1 MVCVGIDVAK
11 DKHDCCPGPHEVR
24 IQCPAISNENQLSRK
39 DFVLSIS
46 PLVCYIVLAAICN
59 NKQKEGFFMSSQPQ
73 KPHPPQAPPSS
84 PETWITA
91 AEAAAALHLSLRT
104 VLSRAASGKLPAKI
118 PNDIPFTY
126 DGKPAHS
133 FHKSTSFCNYSVVV
147 CSSTL
152 LYSPHFYLYPH
163 CSFLLSGRSKCG
175 LHADV
180 VVRRSEV
187 DR

>member
-1 MVCVGIDVAK
+1 MDICILVGNVIPDRRPAEFRALRCHFFSLPQIRLLSPGGIDLGCRLFHLHRPGK
-11 DKHDCCPGPHEVR
+11 YHCPGPPEVR
-24 IQCPAISNENQLSRK
+24 IQCPAISNENQLSHK

-118 PNDIPFTY
+118 
-126 DGKPAHS
+126 
-133 FHKSTSFCNYSVVV
+133 
-147 CSSTL
+147 
-152 LYSPHFYLYPH
+152 
-163 CSFLLSGRSKCG
+163 
-175 LHADV
+175 ADPV
-180 VVRRSEV
+180 S
-187 DR
+187 